1 MASGGN
7 SQRARFRQQL
17 RIGRQVIRGHQTI
30 ALAAHEQ
37 RRHVSPMK
45 PMLEL
50 RIVHPR
56 FPREQ
61 RQRLA
66 VADHNG
72 QLLIRHLREIRLH
85 PCGIVEQQLA
95 QLILRHR
102 EYIRDVELVG
112 AANLDADRPD
122 HDQTANALR
131 RLGRHLSRD
140 PPADRAARDIN
151 HTKLETIQQFEIE
164 MGDIVDAVEPVRQA
178 GPTKA
183 GMRGHDQT
191 APCRKQRDKLCFW
204 IESLTAMQPKQ
215 RWPLPGLEHFDFN
228 SGDLNCCCFQANRLL
243 AHRSL
248 ASRGLSISDRGDKL

>member
-17 RIGRQVIRGHQTI
+17 RIGRQVIRGHQ
-30 ALAAHEQ
+30 AVARAAHEQ
-37 RRHVSPMK
+37 RRHVSPMQ

-56 FPREQ
+56 LPRQQ

-66 VADHNG
+66 VADHDG
-72 QLLIRHLREIRLH
+72 QFLIRHLREIRLH
-85 PCGIVEQQLA
+85 PRGIVEQQLA
-95 QLILRHR
+95 RLVLRHR
-102 EYIRDVELVG
+102 ENIRDVELVR
-112 AANLDADRPD
+112 AADLDADRSD

-131 RLGRHLSRD
+131 RLGGHLSRD
-140 PPADRAARDIN
+140 PAADRAARDID
-151 HTKLETIQQFEIE
+151 HIELETIQQLEIE

-191 APCRKQRDKLCFW
+191 APRRKQRD
-204 IESLTAMQPKQ
+204 E
-215 RWPLPGLEHFDFN
+215 
-228 SGDLNCCCFQANRLL
+228 LL
-243 AHRSL
+243 LLDRILDRHAAKAALAPPRPRTFRGQFRRS
-248 ASRGLSISDRGDKL
+248 